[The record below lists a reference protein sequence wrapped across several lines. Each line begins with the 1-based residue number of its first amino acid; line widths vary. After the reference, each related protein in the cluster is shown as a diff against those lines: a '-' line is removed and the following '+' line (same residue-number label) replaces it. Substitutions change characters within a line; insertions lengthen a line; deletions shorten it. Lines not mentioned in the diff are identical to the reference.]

1 MEDKKL
7 VQLSQ
12 RGNEEAFSQLVKKYQ
27 KKVFNL
33 ALALTQ
39 NKDIADDLAQEAFI
53 KAYFGLPKFKFKSEF
68 STWLYRI
75 ALNVIK
81 DYIRKKERLDR
92 IPQELIQASPFL
104 KEDEITI
111 REKEKA
117 DEMKRR
123 IIHHFIDQLPEKH
136 QIILSLRDIHGFSY
150 QDISKILKISPGT
163 VDSRLFRARKK
174 LRQKIEPYLRQKGGK
189 YGL

>member
-12 RGNEEAFSQLVKKYQ
+12 QGNQEAFSQLVKKYQ
-27 KKVFNL
+27 RKVFNL
-33 ALALTQ
+33 ALSLAQ

-53 KAYFGLPKFKFKSEF
+53 KVYFALPKFKFKSKF

-75 ALNVIK
+75 TINVIK
-81 DYIRKKERLDR
+81 DYLRKKERLSR
-92 IPQELIQASPFL
+92 IPQELIQVNPFL
-104 KEDEITI
+104 EGDEITI
-111 REKEKA
+111 RKKEKTT
-117 DEMKRR
+117 EIKRK
-123 IIHHFIDQLPEKH
+123 IVHYFIDQLPEKY
-136 QIILSLRDIHGFSY
+136 QTILVLRDIHGFSY
-150 QDISKILKISPGT
+150 QEISKILKISPGT

-189 YGL
+189 HGL